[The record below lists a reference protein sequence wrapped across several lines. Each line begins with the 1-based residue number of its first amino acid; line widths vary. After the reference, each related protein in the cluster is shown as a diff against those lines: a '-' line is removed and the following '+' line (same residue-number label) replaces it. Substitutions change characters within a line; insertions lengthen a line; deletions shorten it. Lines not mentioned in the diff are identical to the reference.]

1 MEIQTRLILPS
12 HNHKM
17 WWVFVLLLTA
27 SGVSHA
33 SVGSITNQVGASA
46 QIQRN
51 KSKLDASK
59 GTGVEMNDAITTAK
73 TKLGITFEDRTQ
85 VQISE
90 QSKLVVDEFIYDPK
104 NKSVGKLGMKV
115 ALGTVRYASGQ
126 IAKNNPQQ
134 VALNTPTATVAV
146 RGTDFTMTVDEVGK
160 SLIILLPSCPP
171 VYKKEDECVV
181 GEIEVSTDA
190 GAVIMNQ
197 AYQSTVTASR
207 SMPPTPPT
215 ILDINENNINN
226 LLIISPP
233 REVAQS
239 DARKVNDSDKTY
251 LDQDLL
257 EYKELTKN
265 FLEEDSLKFSD
276 LDINRLDSEY
286 LDNMLDLMSR
296 LLSEDHLE
304 IPDGVLPNIKNY
316 AWIPKAYNE
325 EQIFLY
331 SERPPHIA
339 KITVERN
346 TNGTANIS
354 QDGVEANIILNG
366 GGSSTVFNIRQTQ

>member
-1 MEIQTRLILPS
+1 
-12 HNHKM
+12 M